1 MKYEKTNQEVVSLIS
16 FLKKYSY
23 EEEAPIWRDI
33 AKRLERP
40 NRSWA
45 VVNVS
50 KLDRFAEAQDAVIV
64 PGSLLGSGEI
74 NKPLTVAAVKVS
86 HSAIVKIENAGGSV
100 VTLDKL
106 ATDMPKGKGIK
117 ILG

>member
-1 MKYEKTNQEVVSLIS
+1 MKYEKTNQELVSLIR

-23 EEEAPIWRDI
+23 ETEAPIWRDI

-40 NRSWA
+40 RRSWA

-50 KLDRFAEAQDAVIV
+50 KLDRYAEADEAVIV
-64 PGSLLGSGEI
+64 PGSILGAGDI
-74 NKPLTVAAVKVS
+74 TKPLTVAAFKASQVAVE
-86 HSAIVKIENAGGSV
+86 KIENAGGTVIS
-100 VTLDKL
+100 LDQL
-106 ATDMPKGKGIK
+106 ATDIPTGQGIR